1 MARRRLGR
9 DTDPALVCS
18 ETDGLEER
26 SRADRDRASHLLP
39 RRWRPRK
46 IGPPTASL
54 VEGFG
59 DPSESA
65 MVARRPRM

>member
-1 MARRRLGR
+1 MTRPRLGR
-9 DTDPALVCS
+9 DTGPAFVRS
-18 ETDGLEER
+18 ETDGAEER

-46 IGPPTASL
+46 VGSLTASL
-54 VEGFG
+54 TEGVA

-65 MVARRPRM
+65 LVARRMRM